1 MIDCRYHL
9 SFGVI
14 GSIAAAVVG
23 KVRILGD
30 STTVKILGAQGQGKV
45 DT

>member
-30 STTVKILGAQGQGKV
+30 STEFLGPKNGRQWLA
-45 DT
+45 